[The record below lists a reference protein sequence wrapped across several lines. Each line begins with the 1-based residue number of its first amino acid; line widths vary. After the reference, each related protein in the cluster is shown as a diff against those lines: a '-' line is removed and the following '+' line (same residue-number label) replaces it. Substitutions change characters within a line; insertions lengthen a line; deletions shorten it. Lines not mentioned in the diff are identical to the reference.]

1 MRMKL
6 RLAIGSSVVTL
17 ALLGAARADQLPIR
31 LTADADDTIIPLSQ
45 LIPNTPT
52 AGTVVQIARVTQQVA
67 QIASVATVAADPQSG
82 GSGTSTN
89 PASGNAGAKGNL
101 SGNTAKPAANTTPR
115 DQLADAGSTP
125 TLVRPTGKSE
135 TGTAAWYGGRYIG
148 RQTSSGVRLD
158 TTHATCA
165 HRTLPL
171 NSLVR
176 VTNLKNGR
184 SVVVR
189 VTDRGPVSPTFLID
203 MSPRAADE
211 LRMKQAGIVP
221 VKVEQVVEA
230 SLPPK

>member
-17 ALLGAARADQLPIR
+17 ALLGIARADQLPVR
-31 LTADADDTIIPLSQ
+31 LTADADDTTIPVSQ
-45 LIPNTPT
+45 IIPNTPT
-52 AGTVVQIARVTQQVA
+52 AGTIVQIARVTQQIA
-67 QIASVATVAADPQSG
+67 QIASVATVAADGQPNSG
-82 GSGTSTN
+82 GAATN
-89 PASGNAGAKGNL
+89 PAAGAKENL
-101 SGNTAKPAANTTPR
+101 TGNTAKPAANPIRREKVT
-115 DQLADAGSTP
+115 AVVSTP

-176 VTNLKNGR
+176 VTNLKNGL

-189 VTDRGPVSPTFLID
+189 VTDRGPVSTSLLID
-203 MSPRAADE
+203 MSPLAADE
-211 LRMKQAGIVP
+211 LRMKQAGLVP
-221 VKVEQVVEA
+221 VRVEQVVEA
-230 SLPPK
+230 LPPSK